1 MPYVNINYSDRSLF
15 PWQMS
20 QWQQLISC
28 QKDNRLPHA
37 LLLMGAE
44 GLGKK
49 HFALHLV
56 EALLCNQSGAPC
68 GQCHTCHLLRA
79 QSHPDFLRIEP
90 EKPGQMIKID
100 QIREAT
106 QFLTETALKGVLRIV
121 LIDPAQAMNIYS
133 ANALLKTLE
142 EPAPNTFI
150 ILISS
155 SSARLPATIVSR
167 CQKIIFQK
175 PSRDEACRW
184 LQNNLTE
191 NSIDLNL
198 LLNICD
204 GAPLKVKEYLANG
217 CFALRQELYQGLA
230 DLIIHRSSPSKLA
243 QQFQESDLQ
252 TLFNL
257 ILIWLQDLLALKL
270 TDSSIA
276 LINFDFQNTL
286 VKLSQA
292 ISCDKLFNYLE
303 DVKKNYAF
311 IKSSLNLNRQLV
323 LEDLFIRWMQYAT
336 G

>member
-1 MPYVNINYSDRSLF
+1 MDINYSERALF
-15 PWQMS
+15 PWQIS
-20 QWQQLISC
+20 QWQQLMSC
-28 QKDNRLPHA
+28 QKENRLPHA

-49 HFALHLV
+49 HFALHLS
-56 EALLCNQSGAPC
+56 EALLCNQPEAPC
-68 GQCHTCHLLRA
+68 GQCHACHLLRA

-121 LIDPAQAMNIYS
+121 LIDPAAAMNIYS

-142 EPAPNTFI
+142 EPAPNTLI

-155 SSARLPATIVSR
+155 SSTRLPATIVSR

-175 PSRDEACRW
+175 PSREEASRW
-184 LQNNLTE
+184 LQNKLTE
-191 NSIDLNL
+191 NSIDLTL

-217 CFALRQELYQGLA
+217 CFTQRQALYQGLV
-230 DLIIHRSSPSKLA
+230 DLAAHRSSPLKLA